1 MPITEEE
8 NRAYVESC
16 ERLGAPLDEVNIFKR
31 GGQNWLRWKNR
42 TTPMVDTLEFNLY
55 YRDRLY
61 RGFITMRTLA
71 KMGMKKIRKRP
82 AWGIINY
89 MFPLVYGG

>member
-16 ERLGAPLDEVNIFKR
+16 ERLGAPLDEVNIFER
-31 GGQNWLRWKNR
+31 GGQDWLRWKNH
-42 TTPMVDTLEFNLY
+42 TTPMVDHLEFNLY

-61 RGFITMRTLA
+61 RGFIDIRTL
-71 KMGMKKIRKRP
+71 GRKKIRKSP
-82 AWGIINY
+82 AWGIIKY
-89 MFPLVYGG
+89 MLSRPYGG